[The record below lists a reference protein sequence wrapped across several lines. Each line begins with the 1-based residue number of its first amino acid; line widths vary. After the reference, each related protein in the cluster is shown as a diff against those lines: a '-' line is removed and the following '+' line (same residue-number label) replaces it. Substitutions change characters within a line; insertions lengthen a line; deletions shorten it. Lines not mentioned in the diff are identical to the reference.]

1 VVNRADR
8 VEKWLEIPILLAA
21 LSVIPTILIQES
33 SLGEPWQTIANVMNW
48 TSWSIFV
55 LELVLMLILQPNRW
69 RWLRTHPLEILIVLL
84 SPPVLPGSL
93 HGIRVLRLFRLVRL
107 LPVGPIARRTFS
119 LEGLRYAAVMA
130 VITILGGGAAF
141 TAAEQGHNPA
151 VTNTWDGVWFA
162 LVTIT
167 TVGYGDI
174 VPHTDTGRVI
184 ASIIMIVGLGF
195 LAILTGA
202 IAERFIHGRS
212 SRAQISDAEERIL
225 GELRAVEERL
235 TGAARD

>member
-1 VVNRADR
+1 VHRADR

-21 LSVIPTILIQES
+21 VSVIPTILIQES

-55 LELVLMLILQPNRW
+55 LELVLMLVLRPDRW
-69 RWLRTHPLEILIVLL
+69 RWLRTHPLELAIVLL
-84 SPPVLPGSL
+84 SPPALPGSL

-107 LPVGPIARRTFS
+107 LPVGPMARKTFS
-119 LEGLRYAAVMA
+119 LEGLWYAALMSALTV
-130 VITILGGGAAF
+130 LGGGAAF
-141 TAAEQGHNPA
+141 TAVEQGHNPA

-174 VPHTDTGRVI
+174 VPHTDGGRVI
-184 ASIIMIVGLGF
+184 ASIVMLVGIGF
-195 LAILTGA
+195 IAILVGA
-202 IAERFIHGRS
+202 VAERFVHGKS
-212 SRAQISDAEERIL
+212 SQERIEDVEQRVL
-225 GELRAVEERL
+225 GELRGLEERL
-235 TGAARD
+235 TRAARD

>member
-1 VVNRADR
+1 MNRAER

-21 LSVIPTILIQES
+21 ISVIPTILIQES
-33 SLGEPWQTIANVMNW
+33 SLGEPWQTIANVLNW
-48 TSWSIFV
+48 TSWSIFA
-55 LELVLMLILQPNRW
+55 LELVLMLVLVPDRW
-69 RWLRTHPLEILIVLL
+69 KWLRTHPLEVLIVFL

-141 TAAEQGHNPA
+141 TAVEEGHNPA
-151 VTNTWDGVWFA
+151 VTSTWDGVWFA

-174 VPHTDTGRVI
+174 VPHTDGGRVI
-184 ASIIMIVGLGF
+184 ASIIMIVGIGF

-212 SRAQISDAEERIL
+212 SREQMQDVEERIL

-235 TGAARD
+235 SRVAGD

>member
-1 VVNRADR
+1 MNRAER

-21 LSVIPTILIQES
+21 VSVIPTILIQES

-48 TSWSIFV
+48 TSWSIFA
-55 LELVLMLILQPNRW
+55 LELVLMLALVPDRW
-69 RWLRTHPLEILIVLL
+69 KWLRTHPLEVLIVVL

-107 LPVGPIARRTFS
+107 LPIGPIARRTFS

-130 VITILGGGAAF
+130 VVTILGGGAAF
-141 TAAEQGHNPA
+141 TAVEEGHNAA
-151 VTNTWDGVWFA
+151 VTSTWDGVWFA

-174 VPHTDTGRVI
+174 VPHTDSGRVI
-184 ASIIMIVGLGF
+184 ASIIMIVGIGF

-212 SRAQISDAEERIL
+212 SRKQIGDVEERIL

-235 TGAARD
+235 SRAAHD